1 MHLLAMNKLDTK
13 LPAAPIDPDTLVSRV
28 ENEGKSEGAV
38 QGQAAEDRQVLL
50 LYIIHSAKRMGR
62 RRMAMKSANF
72 VRVLLAA
79 TVSVTAMN
87 ATQAIAAEGEASQ
100 GLDEIVVT
108 ARKRVENLQDVSSSV
123 SALSSVELARR
134 FDSDVRDFANS
145 SPNVIIDD
153 TQQGPG
159 GVAAIYIRGI
169 GVADVEK
176 SVDPA
181 VGVIIDDVYI
191 GQSSGSLLKAIDID
205 RVEVLRGPQGT
216 LFGRNATGGVIN
228 LARSRPTEE
237 LSGKARVTYG
247 RFNTL
252 DAQGVVSFGLAPN
265 VAMKL
270 TGAYNTTDGYIF
282 NRTQNK
288 DGQKSDFTA
297 FGGMILITPSEGLEI
312 SANYDHQL
320 TRQAAPQLIA
330 VNKPTDLFCVA
341 YQQCSATPRAPVSG
355 DPYVSLG
362 DASVDKSARFELDMA
377 IGKVKYEVSDDLELQ
392 YILGYLKTSEEVT
405 QDFDASKFTLY
416 HTDRPARWR
425 QTTNEVRLTKG
436 GSGPVNF
443 VLGGYLW
450 DSGYTINLKNYIGF
464 AGAPLLTS
472 AQDVTQTTKSSA
484 VFFEGDYKF
493 TDALKL
499 TVGGRYTKDKKTSL
513 VNDKTI
519 FIYGTAAEVNPIVTI
534 PPSAANGNIVMTSPK
549 EADWSKF
556 TPKVSLSMN
565 WTPDVMTY
573 ALWSRGYR
581 GGGFNG
587 RPATIGAAIN
597 AYNPETLDNYELGFK
612 TEFLDRRVR
621 LNGAVFMM
629 KYKDMQQDLDVPAPG
644 TSTGRENRTIN
655 ASKADLKGIELDLT
669 AKAAE
674 GLTLSAKLGYLDAKY
689 KNFFGDIY
697 STGRPVDATFLKIR
711 RAPKWTWDLG
721 FNWEKEVGPGTV
733 WLSGDLHYIGA
744 HEITF
749 LNNPNLRNAGQY
761 LLDASINYKLNNTT
775 VSVFGKN
782 LANEKG
788 WTIGYDVQGIWS
800 YASPRP
806 RQTYGVAVTQT
817 F

>member
-1 MHLLAMNKLDTK
+1 
-13 LPAAPIDPDTLVSRV
+13 
-28 ENEGKSEGAV
+28 
-38 QGQAAEDRQVLL
+38 
-50 LYIIHSAKRMGR
+50 
-62 RRMAMKSANF
+62 MKSATYF
-72 VRVLLAA
+72 RTILATTVSLATLGSGQALAA
-79 TVSVTAMN
+79 
-87 ATQAIAAEGEASQ
+87 QAVENQ
-100 GLDEIVVT
+100 GLEEIVVT
-108 ARKRVENLQDVSSSV
+108 ARKRVENLQDVSASI
-123 SALSSVELARR
+123 SALSSVELGRR

-181 VGVIIDDVYI
+181 VGVVIDDVYI
-191 GQSSGSLLKAIDID
+191 GQSSGSLLRAIDID

-228 LARSRPTEE
+228 LARSRPTED
-237 LSGKARVTYG
+237 LSGKARLTYG
-247 RFNTL
+247 RFDTL
-252 DAQGVVSFGLAPN
+252 DAQAMVSFGVAPN
-265 VAMKL
+265 VAVKL
-270 TGAYNTTDGYIF
+270 TGAYNKTDGYIF

-288 DGQKSDFTA
+288 PGQKSDFRA
-297 FGGMILITPSEGLEI
+297 FSGTILATPTPELEI
-312 SANYDHQL
+312 SVSYDHQL
-320 TRQAAPQLIA
+320 TKQDASQLMSIT
-330 VNKPTDLFCVA
+330 KSTDAFCA
-341 YQQCSATPRAPVSG
+341 FFKQCSVKPNAPVSG
-355 DPYVSLG
+355 DRYVSLG
-362 DASVDKSARFELDMA
+362 NGPINKDARFKLDMA
-377 IGKVKYEVSDDLELQ
+377 IGKAKYDLGEDFELQ
-392 YILGYLKTSEEVT
+392 YILGYLKTNESAT
-405 QDFDASKFTLY
+405 QDWDSSPFTLY

-425 QTTNEVRLTKG
+425 QTTNEVRLSKG
-436 GSGPVNF
+436 GTGPATF

-450 DSGYTINLKNYIGF
+450 DSQYTINLKNYIGF
-464 AGAPLLTS
+464 AGPPLLTS

-484 VFFEGDYKF
+484 AFFEGDYKV
-493 TDALKL
+493 TEQLKL

-519 FIYGTAAEVNPIVTI
+519 YIYGSLVESNPTAVIQ
-534 PPSAANGNIVMTSPK
+534 PSAAAGNILMSSPK
-549 EADWSKF
+549 KADWSKF

-573 ALWSRGYR
+573 LLWSRGYR

-587 RPATIGAAIN
+587 RPSTVGAAIN
-597 AYNPETLDNYELGFK
+597 PYNPETLDNYEVGFK

-621 LNGAVFMM
+621 LNGALFLM

-655 ASKADLKGIELDLT
+655 ASKADLKGIELDLSARPT
-669 AKAAE
+669 E
-674 GLTLSAKLGYLDAKY
+674 GLTLSGKLGYLDAKY

-697 STGRPVDATFLKIR
+697 STGKPVDATFLKIR

-721 FNWEKEVGPGTV
+721 VTWERDAGPGTF
-733 WLSGDLHYIGA
+733 WLSGELHYVGA

-749 LNNPNLRNAGQY
+749 LNNPNLRNDGQY
-761 LLDASINYKLNNTT
+761 LLDASINYKINNTT

-782 LANEKG
+782 LANEDG
-788 WTIGYDVQGIWS
+788 WTIGYDVQGAWS
-800 YASPRP
+800 YAAPRP
-806 RQTYGVAVTQT
+806 RRTWGVAVTQT